1 MAESLPT
8 LGEFLSYG
16 FMQRALAVGVL
27 LSIFSGLI
35 SVFIVL
41 RRVSFLGSG
50 ISHAAFGGIALG
62 FLLGVHPLVMAFL
75 YSVLVALGIEQV
87 SARGRLTEDTAI
99 GIFFS
104 SSMALG
110 VVLLGL
116 SRSYNVDLFGYL
128 FGSILAISEEE
139 AKAAMAVLLFLTGLV
154 FFIRRELFLITFN
167 EELAIVSGVPIR
179 WIKTVFLLSMAIGIV
194 WGIKMVGVILISALL
209 VIPGATAQLL
219 AKRFSW
225 MILISCLISL
235 ISTLAGL
242 VLSYHLNLAPGGTIV
257 LFMALVF
264 LLSFLRG
271 RKF

>member
-1 MAESLPT
+1 
-8 LGEFLSYG
+8 
-16 FMQRALAVGVL
+16 
-27 LSIFSGLI
+27 
-35 SVFIVL
+35 
-41 RRVSFLGSG
+41 
-50 ISHAAFGGIALG
+50 
-62 FLLGVHPLVMAFL
+62 
-75 YSVLVALGIEQV
+75 
-87 SARGRLTEDTAI
+87 
-99 GIFFS
+99 
-104 SSMALG
+104 
-110 VVLLGL
+110 
-116 SRSYNVDLFGYL
+116 
-128 FGSILAISEEE
+128 
-139 AKAAMAVLLFLTGLV
+139 MAVLLFLTGLV